1 MVKTRSKPSISVFN
15 KKHKQDC
22 SLGENELPAHLKE
35 KAAEKTKRP
44 ADGSPENVP
53 SRKRAAFGDITNAT
67 FNQPEKG
74 GKKKQPKN
82 SIVRKDTE
90 QRQCFTKTS
99 AKVKQNRGSKEKDS
113 PVKDRKPLVSAVK
126 SQPSSPSGDI
136 LGYGDW
142 SEESSHYQ
150 DNLKISASTTG
161 ESLDSTR
168 TQSVSD
174 SASTSLEEPLSNLGS
189 DDNKNNKPGVEQPSN
204 KNDGKLADDAVIDI
218 DANTSDP
225 VTVSDYA
232 NEIFV
237 NMKKREECFPLTNYL
252 ENQQDITAQMRAIL
266 VDWLVEVQECFE
278 LYHETLYLGV
288 KLLDHFLEGNT
299 IKRDELQLVGA
310 TTLLISSKIEER
322 HPPCMDDFIYI
333 CDDAYKQ
340 QHFIAMETKIMSSL
354 GFDINIPIPYRFL
367 RRYAKAAF
375 VSIETLTLARYL
387 LESSLLE
394 GQFITKRA
402 SMMASSCLY
411 LAMMMKNCGEW
422 TATLIHYTGYSKEQL
437 HDCVLQLNAM
447 NSAPANKNL
456 MTVRNKYSHQVFH
469 EVATIPPLDPLTIQI

>member
-22 SLGENELPAHLKE
+22 SLGENDLPAHLKE

-74 GKKKQPKN
+74 GKKRQPKN

-99 AKVKQNRGSKEKDS
+99 AKVKQNRRSKEKDS
-113 PVKDRKPLVSAVK
+113 PIKDRKP
-126 SQPSSPSGDI
+126 
-136 LGYGDW
+136 
-142 SEESSHYQ
+142 
-150 DNLKISASTTG
+150 TTG

-174 SASTSLEEPLSNLGS
+174 SASTSLEEPPSNLGS

-422 TATLIHYTGYSKEQL
+422 TATLVHYTGYSKEQL